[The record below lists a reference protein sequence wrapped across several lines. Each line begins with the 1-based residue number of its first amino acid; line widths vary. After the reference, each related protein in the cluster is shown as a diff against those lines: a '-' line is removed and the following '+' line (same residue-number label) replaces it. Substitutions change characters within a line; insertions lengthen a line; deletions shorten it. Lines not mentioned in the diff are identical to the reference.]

1 VLYTFQGNLKSVLS
15 LVFLFCYATYGFACQ
30 VTSLALSSL
39 SFQSLLCGDADNA
52 QAVAAAS
59 STSLTNSIKVAV
71 AKAQA
76 SATAAN
82 GNLSSQALIAF
93 PACLSDIDC

>member
-1 VLYTFQGNLKSVLS
+1 MLRLTFHAGNIPVI
-15 LVFLFCYATYGFACQ
+15 
-30 VTSLALSSL
+30 ALSV
-39 SFQSLLCGDADNA
+39 QSLLCGDADNA

-82 GNLSSQALIAF
+82 GKLSSQALSAF
-93 PACLSDIDC
+93 CLPACLILTVEGHWNAGSR

>member
-1 VLYTFQGNLKSVLS
+1 M
-15 LVFLFCYATYGFACQ
+15 FLFCYATYGFACQ
-30 VTSLALSSL
+30 VASLALMSSL
-39 SFQSLLCGDADNA
+39 SFRSLLCGDADNA

-82 GNLSSQALIAF
+82 GKLANQALIAF
-93 PACLSDIDC
+93 PACLCDIDC